1 MILLLNQQ
9 IEDLANE
16 QTAVWVLVMVF
27 GIVIMDE
34 FEQIPVFAGV
44 FPFRRY
50 RMRSC
55 WRSLLLA
62 MLSAEGGLK
71 LRDFLSHSE

>member
-16 QTAVWVLVMVF
+16 QTAVRVLVMVF

-44 FPFRRY
+44 FPFFGNPEIPDA
-50 RMRSC
+50 
-55 WRSLLLA
+55 LLLEKFVF
-62 MLSAEGGLK
+62 SDVI
-71 LRDFLSHSE
+71 R